1 MDQFALPEGPSRPEE
16 EGWEPVC
23 PGESGQPS
31 LKETFLTNSEG
42 NFEESAYFA
51 HQTLRNGIYC
61 GYIVKC
67 GVL

>member
-23 PGESGQPS
+23 PGEPGQPS
-31 LKETFLTNSEG
+31 LKEKFPTDLGG
-42 NFEESAYFA
+42 NFEESTYFA
-51 HQTLRNGIYC
+51 HQTLRSDIHYE
-61 GYIVKC
+61 YMVKY